1 MDDLEGKINKILGDP
16 EQMSQILTIA
26 RSLGAMPPQNPD
38 APQEADVPPD
48 LPDPGELAPLM
59 KIMQQAGHTDARERA
74 LLEALKPYCSEER
87 QGRIDRAIRIARLS
101 RIAGAALRSMEKKE

>member
-1 MDDLEGKINKILGDP
+1 MDDLEGKISKILGDP
-16 EQMSQILTIA
+16 EQMSQILTLA

-38 APQEADVPPD
+38 AVQAADV
-48 LPDPGELAPLM
+48 LPEQGELEPLM
-59 KIMQQAGHTDARERA
+59 KIVQQAGHTDARERA

-101 RIAGAALRSMEKKE
+101 RIAGAALHSMEKKE